1 MLQCKHEA
9 YAVWFQTVMIPILV
23 NVNIIREECVNYQN
37 CYVDDTNYLTKKM
50 IEVEYSS
57 RGNDLVIDGLK

>member
-1 MLQCKHEA
+1 MLQCKQEA

-23 NVNIIREECVNYQN
+23 NVNIIREDCLNYKN
-37 CYVDDTNYLTKKM
+37 YYVDDTNYLTKKM
-50 IEVEYSS
+50 IEVESSS